1 MANGQ
6 QITEGPL
13 SRKKMG
19 IRLLYTIMY
28 LIIFEILKTLIQV
41 TVLFQYVYLL
51 ITQNYS
57 HPLRTFSNKM
67 ATYAY
72 KIIRYATLNDNV
84 RPFPFQE
91 FPEGMEKPVDPVI
104 FD

>member
-6 QITEGPL
+6 EIAENSL

-57 HPLRTFSNKM
+57 HPLRNFSNKM

-72 KIIRYATLNDNV
+72 KIIRYTTLNDNI

-91 FPEGMEKPVDPVI
+91 FPEGMEKPVDHVTY
-104 FD
+104 D